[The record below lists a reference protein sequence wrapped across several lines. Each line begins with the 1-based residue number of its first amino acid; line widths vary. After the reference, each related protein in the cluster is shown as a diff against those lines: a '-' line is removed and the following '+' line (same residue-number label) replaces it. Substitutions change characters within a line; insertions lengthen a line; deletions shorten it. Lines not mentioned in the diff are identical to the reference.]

1 MMRIHKVGIIDYKA
15 GNGPSVLN
23 ALVSN
28 GINAELVSTKEQIKQ
43 MSALI
48 LPGVGSAG
56 ATMESLK
63 ELDLI
68 DILDERVNKEG
79 IPFLGI
85 CVGLQI
91 LFDYSEEEDTKC
103 LSWIPGKVKKFSK
116 EQVRVPQMGW
126 NKVDFKVDDPILS
139 GLSSSEYFYFV
150 NSYYVTPD
158 KEDVIMGTTEYG
170 SEFCSMVKYKNIM
183 ATQFHL
189 EKSGEVGLKLLKNFA
204 SQEGDIC

>member
-1 MMRIHKVGIIDYKA
+1 MSTQKVGIIDYKA

-28 GINAELVSTKEQIKQ
+28 NIAAELVSTKEQIKQ

-56 ATMESLK
+56 ATINSLK

-68 DILDERVNKEG
+68 DLLDERVNKEG
-79 IPFLGI
+79 VPFLGI

-91 LFDYSEEEDTKC
+91 LFDHSEEEDTKC
-103 LSWIPGKVKKFSK
+103 LSWIPGKVKKFPVS
-116 EQVRVPQMGW
+116 QVRVPQMGW
-126 NKVDFKVDDPILS
+126 NKVDFKFDNPVLS
-139 GLSSSEYFYFV
+139 GLSDSEYFYFV
-150 NSYYVTPD
+150 NSYYVIPEN
-158 KEDVIMGTTEYG
+158 KDVIMGTTEYG
-170 SEFCSMVKYKNIM
+170 NEFCSMVKYKNIM

-204 SQEGDIC
+204 LQEVVTC

>member
-1 MMRIHKVGIIDYKA
+1 MSTYKVGIIDYKA

-23 ALVSN
+23 AL
-28 GINAELVSTKEQIKQ
+28 INNDVPAQLVSTKEEIQQ

-56 ATMESLK
+56 ATIKSLE

-68 DILDERVNKEG
+68 EVLSEKVNKEG

-91 LFDYSEEEDTKC
+91 LFDHSEEEDTKC
-103 LSWIPGKVKKFSK
+103 LSWIPGKVKKFPAN
-116 EQVRVPQMGW
+116 QVRVPQMGW
-126 NKVDFKVDDPILS
+126 NKVDFKFGDPILS
-139 GLSSSEYFYFV
+139 GLEKSEYFYFV
-150 NSYYVTPD
+150 NSYYVIPD
-158 KEDVIMGTTEYG
+158 NKEVIMGITDYG
-170 SEFCSMVKYKNIM
+170 NEFCSMVKYKNIM

-204 SQEGDIC
+204 LQGGSLC

>member
-1 MMRIHKVGIIDYKA
+1 MSTYKVGIIDYKA

-23 ALVSN
+23 AL
-28 GINAELVSTKEQIKQ
+28 INNDVPAQLVSTKEEIQQ
-43 MSALI
+43 MSALV

-56 ATMESLK
+56 ATIKSLE

-68 DILDERVNKEG
+68 EVLNERVNKEG

-103 LSWIPGKVKKFSK
+103 LSWIPGKVKRFPAN
-116 EQVRVPQMGW
+116 QVRVPQMGW
-126 NKVDFKVDDPILS
+126 NKVDFKFEDPVLS
-139 GLSSSEYFYFV
+139 GLKKSEYFYFV
-150 NSYYVTPD
+150 NSYYVIPD
-158 KEDVIMGTTEYG
+158 NGEVIMGTTDYG
-170 SEFCSMVKYKNIM
+170 NEFCSMVKYKNIM

-204 SQEGDIC
+204 LQGGSLC

>member
-1 MMRIHKVGIIDYKA
+1 MGTYKVGIIDYKA

-23 ALVSN
+23 ALISN
-28 GINAELVSTKEQIKQ
+28 NISAELVSTKEQINQ

-56 ATMESLK
+56 ATIQSLK
-63 ELDLI
+63 DLDLVEL
-68 DILDERVNKEG
+68 LDQRVNKEG

-103 LSWIPGKVKKFSK
+103 LSWIPGRVKKFPVD
-116 EQVRVPQMGW
+116 QVRVPQMGW
-126 NKVDFKVDDPILS
+126 NKVDFKLDDPILA
-139 GLSSSEYFYFV
+139 GLEKSEYFYFV

-158 KEDVIMGTTEYG
+158 DKNVIMGTTEYG
-170 SEFCSMVKYKNIM
+170 SQFCSMIRYKNIY
-183 ATQFHL
+183 ASQFHL
-189 EKSGEVGLKLLKNFA
+189 EKSGEVGLKLLKNFVT
-204 SQEGDIC
+204 QEGNIC